1 MVENNRK
8 QQQQQRTTEN
18 TTVLA
23 DLNRGGSEMC
33 LGACAVQKELFEKM
47 IIQSKD
53 LKKRLEQFC
62 SKGGTKWGRVKK
74 RKKKRKSALP
84 KKGEWNALNELLT
97 IEASAIQKK

>member
-1 MVENNRK
+1 MSVLYSKNSTWQATGRERNIQNWKWSELEELVFKRKMIMIEDNRK

-47 IIQSKD
+47 II
-53 LKKRLEQFC
+53 
-62 SKGGTKWGRVKK
+62 
-74 RKKKRKSALP
+74 
-84 KKGEWNALNELLT
+84 
-97 IEASAIQKK
+97 

>member
-1 MVENNRK
+1 MFERKMIMVEDNRK

-47 IIQSKD
+47 II
-53 LKKRLEQFC
+53 
-62 SKGGTKWGRVKK
+62 
-74 RKKKRKSALP
+74 
-84 KKGEWNALNELLT
+84 
-97 IEASAIQKK
+97 